1 MKRFIQG
8 EHRSQ
13 AILLPE
19 CLDDYIT
26 ETNPVRVVDVFVD
39 ELNLAR
45 LGFDG
50 VNPAMTGRPSYHPSI
65 LLKIYIYG
73 YLNRIQ
79 SSRRL
84 EREAQRNIELM
95 WLTNRLAPDFKTIA
109 NFRLDNGKAIRQ
121 VCKQF
126 IELCRRMHLFTEAVV
141 AVDGSK
147 FKAVNSR
154 DKCFTQ
160 AKIKFRLKQVEAH
173 INQYLK
179 DLDQADQHESHQ
191 PTIKTVRLSER
202 LAELKEQMQ
211 ALQAIYAQSQ
221 TTPDKQ
227 VVLTD
232 PDARFMATSKSG
244 SGMVAYN
251 VQTAVDTQHHLVVA
265 HEVTNQSTDRGQ
277 LTNMSV
283 QAQQAMGVNQ
293 ITAYADKGYF
303 NSEEILTSTQSDV
316 IPLVPKPRT
325 SINRAAGLYDR
336 QVFIYQADKDE
347 YRCPANQA
355 LIKRFTSNE
364 KGKVMHTYWSSSC
377 KRCALKSQCTPSA
390 QRRIKRWEH
399 EEVLDAMQSRLDVK
413 PDAMLI
419 RKQTVEHPFGTIKSW
434 MGATHFQTRGLE
446 KVSTEMSLH
455 VLAYNLKRVINI
467 LGSQSLIQA
476 MQSG

>member
-39 ELNLAR
+39 ELNLAQ

-50 VNPAMTGRPSYHPSI
+50 VNPAMTGRPSYHPSV

-211 ALQAIYAQSQ
+211 ALQTIEAQSQ

-251 VQTAVDTQHHLVVA
+251 VQTAVDTQHHLIVA

-455 VLAYNLKRVINI
+455 VLAYNLKRVINM

>member
-26 ETNPVRVVDVFVD
+26 ESNPVRVVDVFVD
-39 ELNLAR
+39 ELNLAQ
-45 LGFDG
+45 LGFEG
-50 VNPAMTGRPSYHPSI
+50 VNPAITGRPSYHPSI

-84 EREAQRNIELM
+84 EREAQRNVELM
-95 WLTNRLAPDFKTIA
+95 WLTNRLSPDFKTIA
-109 NFRLDNGKAIRQ
+109 NFRLENGKAIRQ

-179 DLDQADQHESHQ
+179 DLDQADQLESHH
-191 PTIKTVRLSER
+191 PTINTVRLTER
-202 LAELKEQMQ
+202 LSELKQQMQ
-211 ALQAIYAQSQ
+211 TLQAIEAQSQ
-221 TTPDKQ
+221 DAPDKQ

-251 VQTAVDTQHHLVVA
+251 VQSAVDTQHHLIVA

-283 QAQQAMGVNQ
+283 QAQEAMGVNQ
-293 ITAYADKGYF
+293 LTAYADKGYF
-303 NSEEILTSTQSDV
+303 KSEEILASTQAGV
-316 IPLVPKPRT
+316 TPLVPKALT
-325 SINRAAGLYDR
+325 SNNRAEGLYDR
-336 QVFIYQADKDE
+336 QAFIYHADKDE

-355 LIKRFTSNE
+355 LIKRYTSFE
-364 KGKVMHTYWSSSC
+364 QGKVLHTYWSSAC
-377 KRCALKSQCTPSA
+377 KGCALKSKCTHGE

-399 EEVLDAMQSRLDVK
+399 EAVLDEMQSRLNAQ

-455 VLAYNLKRVINI
+455 VLAYNLKRVIKI
-467 LGSQSLIQA
+467 LGSQSLIAA

>member
-13 AILLPE
+13 VILLPE

>member
-1 MKRFIQG
+1 
-8 EHRSQ
+8 
-13 AILLPE
+13 
-19 CLDDYIT
+19 
-26 ETNPVRVVDVFVD
+26 
-39 ELNLAR
+39 
-45 LGFDG
+45 
-50 VNPAMTGRPSYHPSI
+50 
-65 LLKIYIYG
+65 
-73 YLNRIQ
+73 
-79 SSRRL
+79 
-84 EREAQRNIELM
+84 
-95 WLTNRLAPDFKTIA
+95 
-109 NFRLDNGKAIRQ
+109 
-121 VCKQF
+121 
-126 IELCRRMHLFTEAVV
+126 MHLFTEAVV

-179 DLDQADQHESHQ
+179 DLDQADQHESHH
-191 PTIKTVRLSER
+191 PTINTVRLTER
-202 LAELKEQMQ
+202 LSELKQQMQ
-211 ALQAIYAQSQ
+211 TLQAIEAQSQ
-221 TTPDKQ
+221 DAPDKQ

-251 VQTAVDTQHHLVVA
+251 VQSAVDAQHHLIVA
-265 HEVTNQSTDRGQ
+265 HEVTNQSTDRSQ

-293 ITAYADKGYF
+293 LTAYADKGYF
-303 NSEEILTSTQSDV
+303 KSEEILASTQAGV
-316 IPLVPKPRT
+316 TPLVPKALT
-325 SINRAAGLYDR
+325 SNNLAEGLYDR
-336 QVFIYQADKDE
+336 QAFIYHADNDE

-355 LIKRFTSNE
+355 LIKRFTSFE
-364 KGKVMHTYWSSSC
+364 QGKVLHTYWSSAC
-377 KRCALKSQCTPSA
+377 KGCALKSKCTHGE

-399 EEVLDAMQSRLDVK
+399 EAVLDEMQSRLNAQ

-434 MGATHFQTRGLE
+434 MGATHFQTKGLE

-455 VLAYNLKRVINI
+455 VLAYNLKRVIKI
-467 LGSQSLIQA
+467 LGSQSLIAA

>member
-26 ETNPVRVVDVFVD
+26 ESNPVRVVDVFVD
-39 ELNLAR
+39 ELNLGQ
-45 LGFDG
+45 LGFEG
-50 VNPAMTGRPSYHPSI
+50 VNPAITGRPSYHPSI

-109 NFRLDNGKAIRQ
+109 NFRLENGKAIRQ

-160 AKIKFRLKQVEAH
+160 AKIKFRMKQVEAH

-191 PTIKTVRLSER
+191 PTIKTVRLTER
-202 LAELKEQMQ
+202 LSELKQQMQ
-211 ALQAIYAQSQ
+211 TLQAIEAQSQ
-221 TTPDKQ
+221 GAPDKQ

-251 VQTAVDTQHHLVVA
+251 VQTAVDTQHHLIVA
-265 HEVTNQSTDRGQ
+265 HEVTNSQTDRNQ
-277 LTNMSV
+277 LTNMAK
-283 QAQQAMGVNQ
+283 QAKDAIGAQTLTVL
-293 ITAYADKGYF
+293 ADRGYF
-303 NSEEILTSTQSDV
+303 KSEEILNCDQAGMT
-316 IPLVPKPRT
+316 PLVPKSLT
-325 SINRAAGLYDR
+325 SGNRAVGLFDR
-336 QVFIYQADKDE
+336 QDFIYIADKDE
-347 YRCPANQA
+347 YRCHAGQS
-355 LIKRFTSNE
+355 LVKHFTVFE
-364 KGKVMHTYWSSSC
+364 QGKLQHVYWSSAC
-377 KRCALKSQCTPSA
+377 KGCTLKSKCTTGTE
-390 QRRIKRWEH
+390 RRIRRWEH
-399 EEVLDAMQSRLDVK
+399 EAVLDAMQERLNAK
-413 PDAMLI
+413 PDAMLV
-419 RKQTVEHPFGTIKSW
+419 RKKTVEHPYGTIKSW
-434 MGATHFQTRGLE
+434 MGATHFQTKSLE
-446 KVSTEMSLH
+446 KVGTEMSLH

-467 LGSQSLIQA
+467 LGSKILIQA
-476 MQSG
+476 MQSR

>member
-26 ETNPVRVVDVFVD
+26 DINPVRVVDVFVD
-39 ELNLAR
+39 ELNLGQ

-50 VNPAMTGRPSYHPSI
+50 VNPAMTGRPSYHPSV

-179 DLDQADQHESHQ
+179 DLDQTDQHESHQ
-191 PTIKTVRLSER
+191 PTIKTVRLTER

-211 ALQAIYAQSQ
+211 ALQTIETQSQ

-251 VQTAVDTQHHLVVA
+251 VQTAVDTQHHLIVA

-434 MGATHFQTRGLE
+434 MGATHFQTKGLE

>member
-13 AILLPE
+13 GTLLPE

-26 ETNPVRVVDVFVD
+26 ESNPVRVVDVFVD
-39 ELNLAR
+39 ELNLAQ
-45 LGFDG
+45 LGFEG
-50 VNPAMTGRPSYHPSI
+50 VNPANTGRPSYHPSI

-109 NFRLDNGKAIRQ
+109 NFRLENGKAIRQ

-179 DLDQADQHESHQ
+179 DLDQADQHESHH
-191 PTIKTVRLSER
+191 PTINTVRLTER
-202 LAELKEQMQ
+202 LSELKQQMQ
-211 ALQAIYAQSQ
+211 TLQAIEAQSQ
-221 TTPDKQ
+221 DAPDKQ

-251 VQTAVDTQHHLVVA
+251 VQSAVDTQHHLIVA
-265 HEVTNQSTDRGQ
+265 HEVTNQSTDRSQ

-293 ITAYADKGYF
+293 LTAYANKGYF
-303 NSEEILTSTQSDV
+303 KSEEILASTQAGV
-316 IPLVPKPRT
+316 TPLVPKALT
-325 SINRAAGLYDR
+325 SNNLAEGLYDR
-336 QVFIYQADKDE
+336 QAFIYHADKDE

-355 LIKRFTSNE
+355 LIKRFTSFE
-364 KGKVMHTYWSSSC
+364 QGKVLHTYWSSDC
-377 KRCALKSQCTPSA
+377 KGCALKSKCTHGE

-399 EEVLDAMQSRLDVK
+399 EAVLDDMQSRLNAQ

-434 MGATHFQTRGLE
+434 MGATHFQTKGLE

-455 VLAYNLKRVINI
+455 VLAYNLKRVIKI
-467 LGSQSLIQA
+467 LGSQSLIAA

>member
-39 ELNLAR
+39 ELNLAQ

-50 VNPAMTGRPSYHPSI
+50 VNPAMTGRPSYHPSV

-211 ALQAIYAQSQ
+211 ALQTIEAQSQ

-251 VQTAVDTQHHLVVA
+251 VQTAVDTQHHLIVA

-336 QVFIYQADKDE
+336 QFFIYQADKDE

-434 MGATHFQTRGLE
+434 MGATHFQTKGLE

-455 VLAYNLKRVINI
+455 VLAYNLKRVINM